1 MEHRRTHL
9 WTCFEIYASR
19 FVLQVLGGCGAVWG
33 CSEVVGLRRSNSEN
47 SNSDSWR
54 IGAAC
59 VGCLF
64 LIRWMLQI
72 ASYCLI
78 IKPLSNRASSSSSC
92 LAMGMEWFET
102 VVVKVILEV
111 FGAAGAIWG
120 FSQIIM
126 LRIEETVD
134 FWRAVAIVTLVGFTI
149 RWLLN
154 VVLQFARLEGDA
166 NKELKSAH
174 RDSNVVSE
182 DDFERRD
189 SEINDL
195 ALTETH
201 MLNNSRESSPAPY
214 QSTPQ
219 NEDDED
225 SMVIA

>member
-1 MEHRRTHL
+1 MEHRRTHI
-9 WTCFEIYASR
+9 WTCCEIHASR
-19 FVLQVLGGCGAVWG
+19 FVLQVLGGCGAIWG

-78 IKPLSNRASSSSSC
+78 IKPLSKRTSSC
-92 LAMGMEWFET
+92 LAMGIEWFEI
-102 VVVKVILEV
+102 VAVKVILEV

-126 LRIEETVD
+126 LRTKETVD

-149 RWLLN
+149 RWLLI
-154 VVLQFARLEGDA
+154 VIQFARLEEDA
-166 NKELKSAH
+166 NKELKSAQ

-182 DDFERRD
+182 DDLNRRD

-201 MLNNSRESSPAPY
+201 MLNNSRESSPPPY

-219 NEDDED
+219 NEEDKD